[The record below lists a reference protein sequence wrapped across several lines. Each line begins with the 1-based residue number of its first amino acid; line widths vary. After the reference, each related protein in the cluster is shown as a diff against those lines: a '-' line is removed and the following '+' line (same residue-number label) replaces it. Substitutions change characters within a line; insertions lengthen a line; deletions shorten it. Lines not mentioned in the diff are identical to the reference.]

1 MIWIIHQKLLS
12 LRRLF
17 YITMNYIVHSI
28 GSAITRPSPKVERR
42 LFPSI
47 DFNFNKRDGYD
58 TVGSVSRGMGVTPE
72 SITRTLWKGGFKT
85 PQGTETRL
93 SGEALDYL
101 IADQV
106 EKYRTL
112 FDNGINGLI
121 TDRSQYNHF
130 LSFSRLFKKEEVK
143 NTERAQSWDQ
153 IDVELILESLRFN
166 CERNRVVNKKKRGFN
181 EIIDSLL
188 SNDIHFHSLFTSGCI
203 NSLISDG
210 FNIRLLS
217 CHDAKQNYEREFEP
231 VFIGKSLEKESED
244 SIDFFSF
251 SGNLFDDCIVFTD
264 FEICSQCL
272 AMLTAPPPPTG
283 PVYIDSDIPDPCP
296 HLHPWDTCFNGTPPL
311 ILTRIVYGNADDLPN
326 ARFILI
332 ELINKII
339 NCSEKWS
346 FNETSNVEHNA
357 NKRYDRQQYEQQYIS
372 PMYNM
377 CA

>member
-1 MIWIIHQKLLS
+1 MIKYIINS
-12 LRRLF
+12 G
-17 YITMNYIVHSI
+17 V
-28 GSAITRPSPKVERR
+28 AISRSPSGVPISRTPHEVSRCSY
-42 LFPSI
+42 LTT
-47 DFNFNKRDGYD
+47 DFNIYKRDGYD

-106 EKYRTL
+106 EKYRAL
-112 FDNGINGLI
+112 FDNGINGRI

-166 CERNRVVNKKKRGFN
+166 CERNRVVNEKKRGFKEMVESFKYIN
-181 EIIDSLL
+181 SIDRYITFDTEIIRDTIDKIRKYILWHSIYDSLIDL
-188 SNDIHFHSLFTSGCI
+188 PPLNAS
-203 NSLISDG
+203 
-210 FNIRLLS
+210 
-217 CHDAKQNYEREFEP
+217 
-231 VFIGKSLEKESED
+231 
-244 SIDFFSF
+244 DFFAF
-251 SGNLFDDCIVFTD
+251 EDCIRNKVVFTD
-264 FEICSQCL
+264 FETCCHCL
-272 AMLTAPPPPTG
+272 AKLTAPPSPTG
-283 PVYIDSDIPDPCP
+283 PVYIDCDIPDPCP
-296 HLHPWDTCFNGTPPL
+296 HLHPWDTCFNGAPPL

-372 PMYNM
+372 PMYSM